1 MQEKRK
7 AVENFIIKL
16 MKTADPSA
24 FNVKYYRDL
33 FAKLDDKMFDQW
45 MDRFKAK
52 KTKLYFYAP
61 NMKVFPN
68 LGNIMKAAELTGSKY
83 FERLKLWDEATKRY
97 YYTPHTHLVLKLPVR
112 RLKQYLMG
120 KISIPENDRV
130 LNNLTGQVSRPDKG
144 SSMSLT
150 EAQTLDS
157 KGLHKCLTELTN
169 IRGGN
174 IEAYDSLRSELIE
187 TGRASFGDLDSGT
200 IRSAQSANNFLKAM
214 HLDNNL

>member
-7 AVENFIIKL
+7 AVENFILKL
-16 MKTADPSA
+16 MKTANPSG
-24 FNVKYYRDL
+24 FNVKYYQDL

-45 MDRFKAK
+45 MARFKAK

-61 NMKVFPN
+61 NMKVFPT

-83 FERLKLWDEATKRY
+83 FERLKIWDEATKRY
-97 YYTPHTHLVLKLPVR
+97 YYTPHAHLVLKLPVR